1 MPRGLTPLNIG
12 KAVSTVL
19 DTTLVTTLPWW
30 SDFQRAALA
39 FQSDA
44 QKTLQA
50 LRADLLDY
58 MNEAYATVLKDGEE
72 P

>member
-1 MPRGLTPLNIG
+1 MPRGLTPLIIG

-19 DTTLVTTLPWW
+19 DTTLVTTLPW